1 MTLTDLCSIDKWT
14 ELERKITQLSNLDA
28 NVFGPDGYRIT
39 DYKHW
44 ANRLCPAVKDTDKG
58 QSFIC
63 AVAHMN
69 LAAQARRTGK
79 TVIDACDAGLVKMVV
94 PVFYEGEFL
103 GAVGACGLLSGE
115 DEVDDFLINK
125 VTGIDEETI
134 RELSGDLARI
144 SSDRLDAVSAVIQ
157 AEIEK
162 IVRAYRDKGTD

>member
-1 MTLTDLCSIDKWT
+1 MTLTDLCSIDEWT

-69 LAAQARRTGK
+69 LSAQARQTGK

-94 PVFYEGEFL
+94 PVFYGGEFL

-144 SSDRLDAVSAVIQ
+144 SSDRLDAVIAVIQ

-162 IVRAYRDKGTD
+162 IVRACRDKGTD